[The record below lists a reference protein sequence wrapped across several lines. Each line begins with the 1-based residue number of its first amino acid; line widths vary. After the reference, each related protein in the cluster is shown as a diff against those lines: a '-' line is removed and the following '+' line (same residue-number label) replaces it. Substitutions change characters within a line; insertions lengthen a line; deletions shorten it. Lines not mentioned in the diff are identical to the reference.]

1 MRTGKRKLRLPSWLC
16 KNLTVGKPKVV
27 RPNRLPIA
35 SVQNHPCPAGRLSVC
50 PTDICRRNAFRAKFS
65 PRRQCWL
72 SKSHQG
78 ECKNMKIKLGRL
90 WIALTF
96 ALLAAGITLVVV
108 SAQNDSTSPSQPFT
122 QDCAVCHTDFQ
133 TTWESGAHGQAG
145 SDPIFVNEW
154 TKQGKPGACLVCH
167 TTGYDPATAGF
178 RPMR

>member
-1 MRTGKRKLRLPSWLC
+1 
-16 KNLTVGKPKVV
+16 
-27 RPNRLPIA
+27 
-35 SVQNHPCPAGRLSVC
+35 
-50 PTDICRRNAFRAKFS
+50 
-65 PRRQCWL
+65 
-72 SKSHQG
+72 
-78 ECKNMKIKLGRL
+78 MKIKLGRL

-154 TKQGKPGACLVCH
+154 TRQGKPGACLVCH